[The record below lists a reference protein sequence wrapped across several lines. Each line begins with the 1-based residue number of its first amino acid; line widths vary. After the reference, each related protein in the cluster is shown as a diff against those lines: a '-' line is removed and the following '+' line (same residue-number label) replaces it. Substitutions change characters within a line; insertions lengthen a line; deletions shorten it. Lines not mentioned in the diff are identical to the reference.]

1 MADPVDGATIERAR
15 ASVRADAPRMIELLQ
30 KLVRIPSVNPKFLA
44 DAELNREADVQDV
57 IAAELTA
64 MGFAV
69 TRSFTLAGRP
79 NLVGRWTGSDAR
91 SLALCGHVDVV
102 PQGDEKFWSFPPFG
116 AEINAGRLYGRGSAD
131 MKAGLVAALA
141 ACRAIRDLGVTL
153 DGRLEFH
160 SVVDEEVGGFG
171 AMEVARDSRGLGAVL
186 LTEPSGGAVRPWAG
200 GLEWV
205 RVTLRGRAGHSAR
218 RFASIYPSDPAVA
231 TGPRSVNAIEL
242 GARLLASL
250 RELETQWGVSKH
262 FPGMPPGMNTISPGV
277 MIAGCGEGPDG
288 LPTLLANPAM
298 VPDICI
304 IDFDLKFLP
313 HETSA
318 EIRREFEDW
327 VARFRRGRSLAESPS
342 TGGQMAARRSPLPA
356 CQHPCRPPAG
366 RRRLGQYRPF
376 WTGSDDRRQSRRH
389 GCCALR
395 AIRDRGRGLR
405 PHRGRAARTGR
416 VCRAIVGDRDGRNA
430 GGDNPALLRHGVT
443 ASRLMTRAGAKNAS
457 TK

>member
-1 MADPVDGATIERAR
+1 MADSVDGAMIERAR
-15 ASVRADAPRMIELLQ
+15 ASVRADAPRTIDLLQ

-44 DAELNREADVQDV
+44 DADLNREADVQDV
-57 IAAELTA
+57 IAGELTA

-69 TRSFTLAGRP
+69 TRSFPLADRP

-102 PQGDEKFWSFPPFG
+102 PQGDEKLWSFPPFG
-116 AEINAGRLYGRGSAD
+116 AEIDAGRLYGRGSAD

-141 ACRAIRDLGVTL
+141 ACRAIHDLGLRL

-160 SVVDEEVGGFG
+160 SVVDEEAGGFG
-171 AMEVARDSRGLGAVL
+171 AMEVARNSRGLGAVL
-186 LTEPSGGAVRPWAG
+186 LTEPSGGAIRPWAG

-250 RELETQWGVSKH
+250 RELETQWGLSKH

-298 VPDICI
+298 VPDICVV
-304 IDFDLKFLP
+304 DFDLKFLP

-318 EIRREFEDW
+318 DIRREFEDW
-327 VARFRRGRSLAESPS
+327 IARFAAADPWLKIHPPEVRWQLADLHFPPVNTPVDHPLVDAVSASILRSGRDP
-342 TGGQMAARRSPLPA
+342 
-356 CQHPCRPPAG
+356 
-366 RRRLGQYRPF
+366 
-376 WTGSDDRRQSRRH
+376 
-389 GCCALR
+389 
-395 AIRDRGRGLR
+395 
-405 PHRGRAARTGR
+405 
-416 VCRAIVGDRDGRNA
+416 AIVGS
-430 GGDNPALLRHGVT
+430 LGVT
-443 ASRLMTRAGAKNAS
+443 DAAHYAPYGIAAVVFGPTGGAQHGPNEYVELSSVIETAEALAE
-457 TK
+457 TILRYCGTA